1 MSMTNDVQKV
11 LPAFFAEAGGVIG
24 AEKTYHALFT
34 HHLFA
39 AGAPLGAVGRE
50 VGLNGRAKVDVVL
63 FDPAARGDFA
73 RTDLA
78 RVAIE
83 FKGGAY
89 GNRNA
94 LRDTVRPGRP
104 IDDLEKLAAL
114 PGKSLE
120 RWFLCID
127 LPSLGRAL
135 TRTGWWRW
143 PRQPRPGVCISP
155 TTVRAIR
162 RSPCGRRVANCAACR
177 CRPHRPERPTRAAS
191 RRCSPRRGRC
201 ASG

>member
-1 MSMTNDVQKV
+1 MSITGYMQTV
-11 LPAFFAEAGGVIG
+11 LPAFFSEAGGVVG

-39 AGAPLGAVGRE
+39 AGVPLGAVGRE

-89 GNRNA
+89 NTRNA
-94 LRDTVRPGRP
+94 LRDEVR
-104 IDDLEKLAAL
+104 
-114 PGKSLE
+114 
-120 RWFLCID
+120 
-127 LPSLGRAL
+127 RAMAE
-135 TRTGWWRW
+135 
-143 PRQPRPGVCISP
+143 Q
-155 TTVRAIR
+155 A
-162 RSPCGRRVANCAACR
+162 
-177 CRPHRPERPTRAAS
+177 
-191 RRCSPRRGRC
+191 
-201 ASG
+201 

>member
-1 MSMTNDVQKV
+1 MSMTNDVRKV

-94 LRDTVRPGRP
+94 LRDRVRPGRP

-114 PGKSLE
+114 PGKPLE
-120 RWFLCID
+120 HWFLCID

-135 TRTGWWRW
+135 TAEAVAAVAETAAMKGL
-143 PRQPRPGVCISP
+143 PSP
-155 TTVRAIR
+155 TTVRGIR
-162 RSPCGRRVANCAACR
+162 RFSCVLRAARCAACR
-177 CRPHRPERPTRAAS
+177 CRLPQRGLRMCAA
-191 RRCSPRRGRC
+191 
-201 ASG
+201 